1 MSFHLYRINE
11 LYSNSDGSVQFIE
24 LTVDG
29 STGEGFWQGRTIAV
43 SQGGTPHSY
52 NFPSNLPS
60 AIDTA
65 NTSVLIATRGFA
77 DLGIVA
83 PDFIVSSGFLFTDG
97 GTVNFA
103 GVDSV
108 AYSSLPSDGTHSVD
122 RNGASTVNS
131 PKNFAGA
138 TGTVTAQSGTP
149 MISGTA
155 GDDRVAGGPGPHM
168 IDGGE
173 GIDSVSYTGMLAG
186 FSIARTATGHT
197 VTDTSGA
204 DGPDMLTHV
213 ERLHFA
219 DGSLAL
225 DTSGS
230 AGNAAR
236 LIAAAFG
243 AGRVEPVL
251 NGFYIQ
257 VFDQGYS
264 LHDVAEAALN
274 SDLFRQIAGSRSNE
288 AVVQALFT
296 NAAGHAPSANDLQH
310 YVGLLEDGLSQA
322 DLLVAAADDDLTARN
337 IHLDDLSNSG
347 IEYAPTDATA
357 LGRGTGG
364 NDNLFGSSGNDT
376 IDGSAG
382 TDMFYLPDDRAGYS
396 ILKTQTGLSLASS
409 VSGTDALTGVE
420 RLQFSDKKLAFG
432 EAAVDTARI
441 IGAAFGAQSLR
452 PSLSAIGIS
461 LFDQG
466 MTRQEVAG
474 LAVSE
479 ISGPATNENLVNV
492 LYTNVVGHAPDSA
505 SLKQFTDMLDQGT
518 SKAALLLLAA
528 DTEQNAQ
535 NIDLVGIEN
544 NGLEYA

>member
-29 STGEGFWQGRTIAV
+29 STGEGFWQGRTITV
-43 SQGGTPHSY
+43 SQGGTTHSY
-52 NFPSNLPS
+52 TFPTNLPS

-65 NTSVLIATRGFA
+65 NTSVLIATQGFA

-83 PDFIVSSGFLFTDG
+83 PDFIVSSGFLFTG
-97 GTVNFA
+97 SGTVNFA
-103 GVDSV
+103 SADSV
-108 AYSSLPSDGTHSVD
+108 AYASLPTDGTHSVD
-122 RNGASTVNS
+122 RNGTSAVNS

-138 TGTVTAQSGTP
+138 TGTVTAPSGTP
-149 MISGTA
+149 TVTGTA
-155 GDDRVAGGPGPHM
+155 GDDSVAGGPGSHM

-173 GIDSVSYTGMLAG
+173 GIDTVSYAGMLAG
-186 FSIARTATGHT
+186 FGISRTATGHT

-204 DGPDMLTHV
+204 NGPDTLTHV

-225 DTSGS
+225 DTSGN

-236 LIAAAFG
+236 LIGAAFG
-243 AGRVEPVL
+243 AAHVEPVL

-288 AVVQALFT
+288 AVVQTLFT

-310 YVGLLEDGLSQA
+310 YIGLLEGGLSQA
-322 DLLVAAADDDLTARN
+322 DLLVAAANDDLTARN
-337 IHLDDLSNSG
+337 IDLDGLSNSG
-347 IEYAPTDATA
+347 MAYAPTNATA

-364 NDNLFGSSGNDT
+364 NDNLFGTAGDDT
-376 IDGSAG
+376 IDGGAG
-382 TDMFYLPDDRAGYS
+382 TDMFYLPGDRAGYS
-396 ILKTQTGLSLASS
+396 ILETQTGLTLTNSAS
-409 VSGTDALTGVE
+409 GADALTGVE
-420 RLQFSDKKLAFG
+420 RLQFSDRKLAFG
-432 EAAVDTARI
+432 EAAADTARI
-441 IGAAFGAQSLR
+441 IGAAFGAQSLQ

-505 SLKQFTDMLDQGT
+505 SLKQFTDMLEQGT
-518 SKAALLLLAA
+518 SKADLLLLAA
-528 DTEQNAQ
+528 DTDQNAQ